1 MVVNTQATIW
11 DRVIEPEKEDLSPD
25 AARSI
30 LRLDFREQDH
40 KRMLELAA
48 KGQEGSLLPGERAEA
63 EEYRRAAD
71 VLALLQSK
79 ARRSL
84 KRHGVS

>member
-1 MVVNTQATIW
+1 MAVNTQATIW
-11 DRVIEPEKEDLSPD
+11 DRVIEPEREDLSPD

-30 LRLDFREQDH
+30 LRLDFRAQDRE
-40 KRMLELAA
+40 RMLELAA
-48 KGQEGSLLPGERAEA
+48 KGQAGTLLPIEVAEA

-84 KRHGVS
+84 KRLGLS